1 MSDLP
6 RLAGFR
12 PVAVMLAARAVYE
25 ACNAVTADRGS
36 WQRRNYRGNAA
47 SMAAGPALA
56 ATALAAVLADPGID
70 APVRRAALL
79 AGTAAAAA
87 GALDDRHGSAQARGL
102 RGHLGALRRGRITT
116 GTVKLGVIG
125 AAGLA
130 AGALLPG
137 PPSRRALA
145 GAVVAASANLANL
158 LDVRPG
164 RALKAALVAVAP
176 LWPAA
181 GGGGRLARV
190 TGAVA
195 AGLLPPDLQERTM
208 LGDTGA
214 NCLGA
219 LVGVALAAEARP
231 RRLAAAFGV
240 LAAATAASELLS
252 FSRVIDATPPLR
264 WLDGLGRLQQPACG
278 ARDARDAR
286 DG

>member
-1 MSDLP
+1 MSGVP
-6 RLAGFR
+6 RLAGCR

-25 ACNAVTADRGS
+25 AGAAFTAGRGS
-36 WQRRNYRGNAA
+36 WERRNYRGGTA
-47 SMAAGPALA
+47 SMAAGPVLA
-56 ATALAAVLADPGID
+56 ATALAAVVADPGID

-79 AGTAAAAA
+79 AGAAAAAA

-102 RGHLGALRRGRITT
+102 RGHLGALRRGRLTT

-130 AGALLPG
+130 AGAMLPG
-137 PPSRRALA
+137 PPARRMLA
-145 GAVVAASANLANL
+145 GGVVAASANLANL

-181 GGGGRLARV
+181 DGGGRLARV

-195 AGLLPPDLQERTM
+195 AGLLPPDLQERAM

-219 LVGVALAAEARP
+219 LVGVAFAAGAPP
-231 RRLAAAFGV
+231 RRLATAFGV
-240 LAAATAASELLS
+240 LAAATALSELVS

-264 WLDGLGRLQQPACG
+264 WLDRLGRLQRPAG
-278 ARDARDAR
+278 DVR